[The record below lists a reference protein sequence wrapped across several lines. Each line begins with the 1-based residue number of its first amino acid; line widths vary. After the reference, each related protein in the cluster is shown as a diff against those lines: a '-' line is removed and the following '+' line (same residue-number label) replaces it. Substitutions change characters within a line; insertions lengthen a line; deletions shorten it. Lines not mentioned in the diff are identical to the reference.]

1 MPSSR
6 PVRHTVNTRY
16 KVHSLNFCP
25 RILTPRLPYTHT
37 HTHTSV
43 YLSSSLPPS
52 PPLGSIWDAIPV
64 IIKPKP
70 FIQASFGAA
79 ANEIKLVGDK
89 TRLGCNANSDQYVD
103 KRGYSSKCTNSY

>member
-16 KVHSLNFCP
+16 KVQSLNFCP
-25 RILTPRLPYTHT
+25 RNLTPRLPYTHT
-37 HTHTSV
+37 PLLPV
-43 YLSSSLPPS
+43 LFSSPLPP
-52 PPLGSIWDAIPV
+52 PPHSIWDAIPV
-64 IIKPKP
+64 VIKPKP

-89 TRLGCNANSDQYVD
+89 TRLGCNAVSEQYVD
-103 KRGYSSKCTNSY
+103 KCG